1 MIQDQVLWHT
11 LVNSID
17 TYPILKDDTK
27 TQVCVIGG
35 GFTGLSSAIHL
46 AEKGYDVVLLE
57 ANQIGAGGSGRNVGL
72 VNPGTWAKPD
82 DLNKYLGE
90 TQGEILTTAL
100 GNAPSLVFSMID
112 RFNIDAQDSRT
123 GNLHMAHN
131 AEGEADIDDRYQQL
145 VRRGVSVEVLSG
157 AKCHE
162 YCGTKSIQK
171 ALLDKRAGTVNP
183 YAYVLGLAK
192 AAHQLNVNIF
202 ENTAVQQLNRVGDA
216 WDVLTSSGTVHADKV
231 VIATN
236 AYTEGEW
243 TDILKTIYFVCYYQ
257 IASEPLAGE
266 ASDKILPYRNGSWDT
281 RLALS
286 SIRRDKDNRLLLGTV
301 GLSENKEGLYVAWAN
316 TMLKKYFPEYMK
328 QIKWQ
333 YRWCGRFGFTTDHI
347 MRIFEPAPGIVA
359 ATAFNGRGITTGT
372 MLGKAFADYLH
383 TDDRSV
389 LPLPFKTIEESLIS
403 FRRIRATLYDT
414 GIALYHAGQCL
425 KIVA

>member
-11 LVNSID
+11 LVDSID
-17 TYPILKDDTK
+17 TYPRLNGDTK
-27 TQVCVIGG
+27 TQVCIIGG

-82 DLNKYLGE
+82 DLNKYLGDE
-90 TQGEILTTAL
+90 QGEILTTAL
-100 GNAPSLVFSMID
+100 GKAPSLVFGMID
-112 RFNIDAQDSRT
+112 RFNINAQDSRT

-131 AEGEADIDDRYQQL
+131 VEGEADVDDRYQQL
-145 VRRGVSVEVLSG
+145 ARRGVDVEVLSG

-162 YCGTKSIQK
+162 YCGTTSIQK

-183 YAYVLGLAK
+183 YAYVVGLAK
-192 AAHQLNVNIF
+192 AAYQLNVNIF

-216 WDVLTSSGTVHADKV
+216 WDVVTSSGTVHADKV

-257 IASEPLAGE
+257 IASEPLVGD

-286 SIRRDKDNRLLLGTV
+286 SIRTR
-301 GLSENKEGLYVAWAN
+301 
-316 TMLKKYFPEYMK
+316 
-328 QIKWQ
+328 
-333 YRWCGRFGFTTDHI
+333 
-347 MRIFEPAPGIVA
+347 
-359 ATAFNGRGITTGT
+359 
-372 MLGKAFADYLH
+372 
-383 TDDRSV
+383 
-389 LPLPFKTIEESLIS
+389 
-403 FRRIRATLYDT
+403 
-414 GIALYHAGQCL
+414 
-425 KIVA
+425 